1 MMKLI
6 VDEADLEKK
15 FNQALNEIGLNI
27 SQAFAEAA
35 PVDTG
40 FLKNS
45 FTYKIDTDNNI
56 IILAADYLDYVL
68 YGTPP
73 HIITPKNKKFLRF
86 KVDGKEVFT
95 KKVKHPGTA
104 PNPFIFEV
112 IDRDYP
118 KIMEDAF
125 TRNFR

>member
-1 MMKLI
+1 MKI
-6 VDEADLEKK
+6 EMVVDEAEIERK
-15 FNQALNEIGLNI
+15 FNMSLEEIGMNI

-45 FTYKIDTDNNI
+45 FTYKVDGNDI
-56 IILAADYLDYVL
+56 IILAADYLDYVT

-112 IDRDYP
+112 IDREYQ

-125 TRNFR
+125 VRNFR